1 MVKPFSQRYGYVK
14 VEDLIQ
20 VSDLDDETR
29 RAIWNCLYM
38 NFFNNSTISTYATS
52 FAKRIWIYHFN
63 FDADKIPLY
72 DRDYPT
78 HTSLLTTIKKY
89 IYACEWFH
97 LFDLIEFLVGNDSL
111 ISKVD
116 LDRYLNHVFRKF
128 SVGYTIINGLV
139 TPVSDE
145 VEIESVQKAIDNNNI
160 ESSKYHLQRALEL
173 LSDREQPDFRN
184 SIKES
189 ISAIESLCRKIT
201 GDDKGTLGQL
211 IKIVEEKGYIHQSM
225 KNAFSSLYGYTSDEG
240 GIRHSLTD
248 AGENPTLEDARYMLV
263 ICSAFSNYLISKMG
277 D

>member
-1 MVKPFSQRYGYVK
+1 MAKPFSQRYGYVK
-14 VEDLIQ
+14 VEEVIQ

-29 RAIWNCLYM
+29 RAIWNCLYVTFFDNS
-38 NFFNNSTISTYATS
+38 NFSNYAVNC
-52 FAKRIWIYHFN
+52 AKMVWTYHFN
-63 FDADKIPLY
+63 FDADKIPSY
-72 DRDYPT
+72 DKDYPPRA
-78 HTSLLTTIKKY
+78 SLLTTIKKY

-97 LFDLIEFLVGNDSL
+97 LFDLIEFLVENTSL
-111 ISKVD
+111 LSKVA
-116 LDRYLNHVFRKF
+116 LDKYLNHVFRKF
-128 SVGYTIINGLV
+128 GVGYTIINGLV

-145 VEIESVQKAIDNNNI
+145 VEIESVQKAIDNNI

-201 GDDKGTLGQL
+201 GDDKGTLGKL
-211 IKIVEEKGYIHQSM
+211 IKVVEEKGYIHQSM
-225 KNAFSSLYGYTSDEG
+225 KNAFSSLYGYTSDTG

>member
-1 MVKPFSQRYGYVK
+1 MAKPFSQRYGYVK
-14 VEDLIQ
+14 VADVLQIDNIN
-20 VSDLDDETR
+20 SNTR
-29 RAIWNCLYM
+29 NAIWNCLY
-38 NFFNNSTISTYATS
+38 
-52 FAKRIWIYHFN
+52 
-63 FDADKIPLY
+63 
-72 DRDYPT
+72 
-78 HTSLLTTIKKY
+78 SLLFNYNRVEDEAY
-89 IYACEWFH
+89 IVAQRVWCNILNKPLDDIPRYRSNHVNGSSMLNYVKELIMKHDWFRVY
-97 LFDLIEFLVGNDSL
+97 DLIEVAIEGTKDVYDYELS
-111 ISKVD
+111 
-116 LDRYLNHVFRKF
+116 RYINHVFKEQG
-128 SVGYTIINGLV
+128 VGYGIIDGLV
-139 TPVSDE
+139 TPVSNSIE
-145 VEIESVQKAIDNNNI
+145 VESVQSAIDNNI

-201 GDDKGTLGQL
+201 GDDKGTLGKL
-211 IKIVEEKGYIHQSM
+211 IKVVEEKGYIHQSM